1 MPCRNVYITKG
12 QRFRIRLCV
21 YPYSAWGFCSLLVLL
36 YRAIPEPLIAGRA
49 TCTALTLSFYYP
61 PLNAKE
67 ESPVAQGIILWINY
81 LAWNKLSRLLLGI
94 AAFFCISTVS
104 FAQDIKMPQEFF
116 GIGRFISWNLNYNP
130 DKISGA
136 FQAQDAGGSPLCMD
150 QCAPTP
156 AVWPQNASPESIK
169 CFKDRIRPPMRS
181 IYEPVSG
188 CVGLSRPIPD
198 SRQLRELT
206 TDAGIQSQSEVN
218 VESI

>member
-1 MPCRNVYITKG
+1 MPWRNVYITKG

-49 TCTALTLSFYYP
+49 TCTALTLSFYN
-61 PLNAKE
+61 PLFNAKE
-67 ESPVAQGIILWINY
+67 ESPAAQGIILWINY

-150 QCAPTP
+150 QCAPTS
-156 AVWPQNASPESIK
+156 AVWPQNGSPESMKGI
-169 CFKDRIRPPMRS
+169 KDRIRPPTRS
-181 IYEPVSG
+181 IYEHVS
-188 CVGLSRPIPD
+188 VYIGLTRPI
-198 SRQLRELT
+198 S
-206 TDAGIQSQSEVN
+206 AHASSK
-218 VESI
+218 S